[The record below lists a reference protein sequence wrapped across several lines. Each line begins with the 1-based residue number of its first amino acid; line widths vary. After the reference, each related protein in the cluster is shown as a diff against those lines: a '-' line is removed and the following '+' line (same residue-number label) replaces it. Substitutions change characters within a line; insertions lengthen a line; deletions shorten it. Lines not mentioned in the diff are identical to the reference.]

1 MKLIIQI
8 PAFNEED
15 TLPQVLR
22 ELPHSIVGV
31 DQIQILVIDDGSTDR
46 TAEVAVAS
54 GAHHVV
60 RHVSNRGLAAAFQT
74 GMDAALRLG
83 ADIIVNTDA
92 DNQYPGDQI
101 AQLVAPIVER
111 RADIVIGDR
120 QTHTLP
126 HFSRR
131 KRALQRLGSW
141 VVQQA
146 SGIEALDSVS
156 GFRALSCEAAL
167 RLFVT
172 TDFSYTVE
180 HVIQA
185 GKRRLVVAHVPI
197 RVNPTRA
204 SRLHRGNWNF
214 VKRQAATIVRTYA
227 TYEPLRTFTYIAMPF
242 LIFGFGFLL
251 RAVYVFVGRRL
262 GITGGDNLQALT
274 LGTGLV
280 VLGFVIF
287 LIGLVADRI
296 GSNRRLM
303 EEVLYRMRRREL
315 DHLEWQRTVAAR
327 FDELDAT
334 QRTGVLVGR
343 ASDADE
349 GNDRLPR

>member
-8 PAFNEED
+8 PAFNEEH
-15 TLPQVLR
+15 TLPHVLR
-22 ELPHSIVGV
+22 ELPRSIPGV
-31 DQIQILVIDDGSTDR
+31 ATIEILVIDDGSTDR
-46 TAEVAVAS
+46 TAEVAMAN
-54 GAHHVV
+54 GAHYVV
-60 RHVSNRGLAAAFQT
+60 RHVSNLGLAAAFQT

-101 AQLVAPIVER
+101 PELVGPVVR
-111 RADIVIGDR
+111 READIVIGDR
-120 QTHTLP
+120 QTHALD

-131 KRALQRLGSW
+131 KRVLQRVGTW
-141 VVQQA
+141 VVGRA
-146 SGIEALDSVS
+146 SGIQALDSVS
-156 GFRALSCEAAL
+156 GFRALSREAAL

-180 HVIQA
+180 HLIQA
-185 GKRRLVVAHVPI
+185 GKRRLTVTHVPI

-242 LIFGFGFLL
+242 LIFGVMFLL
-251 RAVYVFVGRRL
+251 RATYVFLRGRF
-262 GITGGDNLQALT
+262 GVPIGTNFQALT
-274 LGTGLV
+274 LGTGLL

-296 GSNRRLM
+296 GSNRRLL
-303 EEVLYRMRRREL
+303 EEVLYRTRRSEL
-315 DHLEWQRTVAAR
+315 DHLQWRRMVETR
-327 FDELDAT
+327 FDHLETLDKIDS
-334 QRTGVLVGR
+334 LP
-343 ASDADE
+343 ASKRNAE
-349 GNDRLPR
+349 

>member
-1 MKLIIQI
+1 VKLIIQI

-15 TLPQVLR
+15 TLPQVLN
-22 ELPHSIVGV
+22 ELPHSIPGV
-31 DQIQILVIDDGSTDR
+31 DTIEILVIDDGSTDR
-46 TAEVAVAS
+46 TAEVAMAH
-54 GAHHVV
+54 GAHYVV
-60 RHVSNRGLAAAFQT
+60 RHVSNLGLAAAFQT

-101 AQLVAPIVER
+101 AALVAPIVR
-111 RADIVIGDR
+111 READIVIGDR
-120 QTHTLP
+120 QTHALD

-131 KRALQRLGSW
+131 KRVLQRVGTW
-141 VVQQA
+141 VVGRA
-146 SGIEALDSVS
+146 SGIQALDSVS
-156 GFRALSCEAAL
+156 GFRALGREAAL

-180 HVIQA
+180 HLIQA
-185 GKRRLVVAHVPI
+185 GKRRLTVTHVPI

-227 TYEPLRTFTYIAMPF
+227 TYEPLRTFSYIAMPF
-242 LIFGFGFLL
+242 LIFGIVFLL
-251 RAVYVFVGRRL
+251 RATYVFIRGRL
-262 GITGGDNLQALT
+262 GVPIGTNTQALT
-274 LGTGLV
+274 LGTGLL

-296 GSNRRLM
+296 GSNRRLL
-303 EEVLYRMRRREL
+303 EEVLYRTRRAEL
-315 DHLEWQRTVAAR
+315 EDLAWRRMVETR
-327 FDELDAT
+327 FDYLETLDKI
-334 QRTGVLVGR
+334 
-343 ASDADE
+343 DA
-349 GNDRLPR
+349 LPPRKRNTE